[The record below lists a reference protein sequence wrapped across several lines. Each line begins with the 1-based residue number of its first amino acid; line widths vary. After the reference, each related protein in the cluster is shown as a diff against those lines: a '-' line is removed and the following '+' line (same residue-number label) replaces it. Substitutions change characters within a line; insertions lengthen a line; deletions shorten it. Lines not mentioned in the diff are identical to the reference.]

1 MALASRCRMGQR
13 RCGRR
18 RNAGL
23 TSKSCIVAVAN
34 GCISAQAHADGY
46 GGFAGAGAGLESTAG
61 FALAD
66 LDFVAGLWKPR
77 LTADWG

>member
-23 TSKSCIVAVAN
+23 TSKSCIVAVAD

-46 GGFAGAGAGLESTAG
+46 GGFAGAGARLESAAG
-61 FALAD
+61 FALAASTSA
-66 LDFVAGLWKPR
+66 AGC
-77 LTADWG
+77 